1 MHLPFWL
8 SITLLAPLL
17 VWQGKQT
24 RRTTPRLPEAHG
36 DPHGQ
41 YGDGKP
47 AWQLLVLGES
57 TAAGVGVTHHQ
68 DGLASQLA
76 RQLHQQ
82 SRRTIGWRS
91 HGINGIRLQALLDHL
106 KTIQLA
112 PADAILL
119 SMGVNDT
126 TGLTPRRRYRQQLLA
141 LGAQLPGPL
150 FLLSVPPMHRF
161 TALPTPLRQLLGWRA
176 RQLDAI
182 QRRLAAEQPDDFI
195 YLGYPAMTDPTLLAE
210 DGYHP
215 GITGYQA
222 MATAL
227 APALTARLQT
237 AK

>member
-1 MHLPFWL
+1 MSRTASTVTASRHWR
-8 SITLLAPLL
+8 LL
-17 VWQGKQT
+17 VI
-24 RRTTPRLPEAHG
+24 
-36 DPHGQ
+36 
-41 YGDGKP
+41 
-47 AWQLLVLGES
+47 GES
-57 TAAGVGVTHHQ
+57 TAAGVGVAHHQ

-82 SRRTIGWRS
+82 NRHTIGWRS

-182 QRRLAAEQPDDFI
+182 QQQLARDRPDDFI
-195 YLGYPAMTDPTLLAE
+195 YLSYPPMNDPALLAE

-215 GITGYQA
+215 GIKGYQA

-227 APALTARLQT
+227 APAIAAKLLTWKET
-237 AK
+237 

>member
-1 MHLPFWL
+1 MSFDAIKINP
-8 SITLLAPLL
+8 LAPAL
-17 VWQGKQT
+17 GA
-24 RRTTPRLPEAHG
+24 EIG
-36 DPHGQ
+36 DVDLS
-41 YGDGKP
+41 GD
-47 AWQLLVLGES
+47 LS
-57 TAAGVGVTHHQ
+57 DGVI
-68 DGLASQLA
+68 A
-76 RQLHQQ
+76 
-82 SRRTIGWRS
+82 
-91 HGINGIRLQALLDHL
+91 GIRQALLDHL
-106 KTIQLA
+106 KTIRVA

-182 QRRLAAEQPDDFI
+182 QRKLAAEQPDDFI

-215 GITGYQA
+215 GIMGYQA

-227 APALTARLQT
+227 APALAARLLTWKETQGGVG
-237 AK
+237 